1 MTVLFIVLGL
11 LALLGLLAAYGVHR
25 LNGMDS
31 GEKKHL
37 LKWSIRRI
45 FETLEARRI
54 IPRSAGF
61 MPDYHRH
68 YPKLKLLEDNYEV
81 VRDECL
87 KVLAIKDQITDISV
101 LGGNYTSDGIHT
113 IQWKSFMFKSGEFI
127 EENCARCPQTAAI
140 LRQIPDVY
148 TAFFSILDPKQ
159 YVTPHWGYY
168 RGFLRYHLG
177 VVIPN
182 DNADGKCWLRVNDDL
197 EDNASEEK
205 ERIANGE
212 VYHWK
217 NGEGVV
223 FDDTYL
229 HDAENGSDEIRVVLW
244 LDMLKPMP
252 FYVQWFNRLV
262 VYFVH
267 RDDSVKKIRRNA
279 LIAP

>member
-1 MTVLFIVLGL
+1 MTAAII
-11 LALLGLLAAYGVHR
+11 ALGLLAAIGGLVFVWLRR
-25 LNGMDS
+25 LDRMDS
-31 GEKKHL
+31 KQKKRL

-45 FETLEARRI
+45 FETLEAWHV
-54 IPRSAGF
+54 IPRSPGF
-61 MPDYHRH
+61 VPDYHRH
-68 YPKLKLLEDNYEV
+68 YPKLKLLEDNHAV
-81 VRDECL
+81 VQEECL
-87 KVLAIKDQITDISV
+87 RLLDIKDRITDISV
-101 LGGNYTSDGIHT
+101 LGGNYTQDGIHT

-127 EENCARCPQTAAI
+127 EENCARCPETAAI

-177 VVIPN
+177 VVIPAN
-182 DNADGKCWLRVNDDL
+182 NADGKCWLRVNDDL
-197 EDNASEEK
+197 EDNLSNDT
-205 ERIANGE
+205 ERIENGE
-212 VYHWK
+212 RYWWK

-252 FYVQWFNRLV
+252 FWVQWFNRLV

-267 RDDSVKKIRRNA
+267 KDDSVKKIRRNA
-279 LIAP
+279 LVTD